1 MTCSVPSANRDL
13 SSLQPPA
20 SSLQPPA
27 FRHHLGLWCGPRDRL
42 PRAILSQAPN
52 RSPPPLRNGLQ
63 PAQSC
68 RTALLIGGEG
78 PSAGRPT
85 AYCL

>member
-27 FRHHLGLWCGPRDRL
+27 FRHHLGLWCGPRDSPHL
-42 PRAILSQAPN
+42 PSN
-52 RSPPPLRNGLQ
+52 RVDTSYYEPYDD
-63 PAQSC
+63 
-68 RTALLIGGEG
+68 G
-78 PSAGRPT
+78 PMPDYENVLT
-85 AYCL
+85 D